1 MSTSAMRAKGPVV
14 EADLDDDLEEAVR
27 NSDSE
32 TEEANKMPLS
42 WSSTTEITE
51 PRALALLSRIPRGRT
66 LGGKSAKRCARQD
79 PASRATGRLALLQP
93 PRSPS
98 ANQGNRAATRG
109 SKGSLQACG

>member
-1 MSTSAMRAKGPVV
+1 MSTCAMRAKGPVV

-51 PRALALLSRIPRGRT
+51 PRALALLSRIPRGRWV
-66 LGGKSAKRCARQD
+66 GKVPKGA
-79 PASRATGRLALLQP
+79 
-93 PRSPS
+93 PRP
-98 ANQGNRAATRG
+98 GV
-109 SKGSLQACG
+109 